1 MNTISKFWK
10 IIVAPRR
17 TALDLVKEND
27 IRSALYVI
35 LGLGIVLALMN
46 LASALTHDFPPPA
59 DEFQTWIDAYGE
71 FAMLP
76 FLNIPPENYRLAQ
89 AIFAIPLVLALWIL
103 MAGSARLLSILF
115 GGKVSYDQYLNLF
128 CFSFFTF
135 LILAGVI
142 DTAINLLSGDYMLAS
157 LRGVHGAFARGF
169 YVYSF
174 SINWT
179 VLLTVGGVYNA
190 LVSYFTEKFAAWKAA
205 VIGMVTMSWPIV
217 LITLLLR

>member
-10 IIVAPRR
+10 IIVAPQR
-17 TALDLVKEND
+17 TALELARENS
-27 IRSALYVI
+27 IRSSLSVVLS
-35 LGLGIVLALMN
+35 LGFVLALMN
-46 LASALTHDFPPPA
+46 LASALAHDFPPPA

-76 FLNIPPENYRLAQ
+76 FLNIPPEHYRLAQ

-103 MAGSARLLSILF
+103 MAGSAKLLSILF
-115 GGKVSYDQYLNLF
+115 GGKVSYDQYLNLL

-135 LILAGVI
+135 WILAGVI
-142 DTAINLLSGDYMLAS
+142 DTAINLLSGDYMLSS
-157 LRGVHGAFARGF
+157 LRGEHGVFARGF

-179 VLLTVGGVYNA
+179 VLLTVGGVYNG
-190 LVSYFTEKFAAWKAA
+190 LVSYFTEKFAAWKAV
-205 VIGMVTMSWPIV
+205 VIGMVTMAWPIV
-217 LITLLLR
+217 LTSLLLR